1 MIALSSSS
9 TEQSSGLRALLI
21 ERLNKQ
27 PFGVVDVVDV
37 VDVVFK
43 CTYYL
48 VTCISG
54 LSQTLIALIIVVR
67 GSGGGSVVVV
77 KQGRTNSRVS

>member
-27 PFGVVDVVDV
+27 PFGVVDV